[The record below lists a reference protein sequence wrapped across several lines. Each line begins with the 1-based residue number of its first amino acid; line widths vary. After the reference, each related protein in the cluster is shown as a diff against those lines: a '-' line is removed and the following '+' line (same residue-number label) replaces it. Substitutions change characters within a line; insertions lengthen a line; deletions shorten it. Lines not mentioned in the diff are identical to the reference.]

1 MINSQSAQDAG
12 YRPDSNEKI
21 HNQGSPVV
29 APLDRDQ
36 KTKNMA
42 DVVVTPVYTTIPR
55 PPTYG
60 PRAKSDPNIER
71 LIAHRATQSTLWH
84 IHWRTPAMIGF
95 SFLMGVIFALSQH
108 FLYRWLHHRVMDD
121 EKDKFRVVLAGRA
134 LAYLAKVSFGGC
146 VVLVFRQRI
155 WRTFREHALSVLTI
169 DQFFGATED
178 PSLFVNTEALYSAPI
193 LVMIAA
199 VIWIIPLAT
208 IIFSPGA
215 LTFGDFLE
223 HQSALRQVP
232 TMDFMVEGGTDWRAP
247 VPIGN
252 GSTSKRSLMFYN
264 TTDVQGKTPGWFDY
278 YDQPSADMKRMSLLF
293 AYSNNNYPN
302 VKSRAR
308 QDACGG
314 AFNCTY
320 EQSFVGPGY
329 QCEEVTNQPLQEL
342 GAPFNTSVLVP
353 VGRNVYHAE
362 VDHGTYLQPQNAVFE
377 DGPGG
382 IPVGEPPADLGVF
395 KSEPVL
401 WIGYAVNSTERLAS
415 DDPLTRNWTHKYVPH
430 IVRCTHMETKY
441 TVQWDWTE
449 PLFHTTVQREYLSP
463 VVNTNLTQSRNG
475 NITGDPQPASN
486 YISPRDNVE
495 TYKKVASYH
504 AVGSMFREF
513 LRGTVDLR
521 APLPGPSYALVYS
534 DITKTR
540 LVMPN
545 VHPKENL
552 TQELESFYTDLVMSI
567 FSTPEM
573 LVIANE
579 TSTVN
584 RTQIHSSFIY
594 VPLRLWQCYAP
605 VIFVCLLVLGFGAW
619 TIWEDGT
626 TFSVGF
632 SRILVTTR
640 NSTLDH
646 ISRGACLGN
655 DPFPMELMHTQLRF
669 GAVGVEYGADGL
681 PTQGPGHCAFGVDSE
696 VVPIQRGAAYAGLR
710 QRAKKSE
717 P

>member
-1 MINSQSAQDAG
+1 
-12 YRPDSNEKI
+12 
-21 HNQGSPVV
+21 
-29 APLDRDQ
+29 
-36 KTKNMA
+36 
-42 DVVVTPVYTTIPR
+42 
-55 PPTYG
+55 
-60 PRAKSDPNIER
+60 
-71 LIAHRATQSTLWH
+71 
-84 IHWRTPAMIGF
+84 MIGF
-95 SFLMGVIFALSQH
+95 SFLMGTIFALSQH
-108 FLYRWLHHRVMDD
+108 FLYHWLHHRLMDD

-134 LAYLAKVSFGGC
+134 LAYLAKVAFGGC
-146 VVLVFRQRI
+146 VVLVFRQRM

-178 PSLFVNTEALYSAPI
+178 PSLFANTEALYNAPI
-193 LVMIAA
+193 LVMIAT

-215 LTFGDFLE
+215 LTFGDFVE
-223 HQSALRQVP
+223 HQSASQQVP
-232 TMDFMVEGGTDWRAP
+232 TMSFLAEGKTDWRYP
-247 VPIGN
+247 VPIGD
-252 GSTSKRSLMFYN
+252 GSTSKRSLMYYN
-264 TTDVQGKTPGWFDY
+264 TTDVQAKTPGWFDY
-278 YDQPSADMKRMSLLF
+278 YDQPSAEIKRIALLM

-302 VKSRAR
+302 IKATGR

-329 QCEEVTNQPLQEL
+329 QCEEVTDRSLEDL
-342 GAPFNTSVLVP
+342 GAPFNTSVLIP
-353 VGRNVYHAE
+353 VGRNLYHAE
-362 VDHGTYLQPQNAVFE
+362 VDHGAYLQPQNAVFE

-395 KSEPVL
+395 KSEPYL

-415 DDPLTRNWTHKYVPH
+415 DDPLTRNWTHRYVPH

-441 TVQWDWTE
+441 TVTWNWTE
-449 PLFHTTVQREYLSP
+449 PLFHTTIRRFYLNP
-463 VVNTNLTQSRNG
+463 VLNTNFTRLANG
-475 NITGDPQPASN
+475 SISEDPQPVSN
-486 YISPRDNVE
+486 YIRPRDNVE

-504 AVGSMFREF
+504 AVGSMFRQF
-513 LRGTVDLR
+513 LRGTVDLV

-540 LVMPN
+540 LVQPN

-552 TQELESFYTDLVMSI
+552 TQELESFYTDLVLSI
-567 FSTPEM
+567 FSAPDM

-579 TSTVN
+579 TSVVN

-594 VPLRLWQCYAP
+594 VPIRLWQCYAP
-605 VIFVCLLVLGFGAW
+605 VIFVTLVVLLFGAL

-640 NSTLDH
+640 NTTLDY

-655 DPFPMELMHTQLRF
+655 DPFPLELMHTRLRF
-669 GAVGVEYGADGL
+669 GAISGGGSEGEGL
-681 PTQGPGHCAFGVDSE
+681 DPQGPGHCAFGVDSE
-696 VVPIQRGAAYAGLR
+696 VAPIERGVPYAGLR
-710 QRAKKSE
+710 QRAKKSD

>member
-1 MINSQSAQDAG
+1 
-12 YRPDSNEKI
+12 
-21 HNQGSPVV
+21 
-29 APLDRDQ
+29 
-36 KTKNMA
+36 MA
-42 DVVVTPVYTTIPR
+42 DVYVTPLNPAFSR
-55 PPTYG
+55 PPTFG
-60 PRAKSDPNIER
+60 PRVKSDPNIER

-84 IHWRTPAMIGF
+84 IHWRTPAMIVF
-95 SFLMGVIFALSQH
+95 SFVMGVIFALAQH
-108 FLYRWLHHRVMDD
+108 FLYRWLHHRIMDD

-178 PSLFVNTEALYSAPI
+178 PSLFTNTEALYSAPI

-215 LTFGDFLE
+215 LTFGDFIE
-223 HQSALRQVP
+223 HQSAPQLVP
-232 TMDFMVEGGTDWRAP
+232 TMNFLVEGSTDWRYP

-278 YDQPSADMKRMSLLF
+278 YDQPSADIKRMALLM

-302 VKSRAR
+302 VKATGR

-329 QCEEVTNQPLQEL
+329 QCEEVTDQSQQDL

-353 VGRNVYHAE
+353 VGRNLYHAE
-362 VDHGTYLQPQNAVFE
+362 VDHGAYLQPQNAVFE

-382 IPVGEPPADLGVF
+382 IPVGDPPEDLGVF

-415 DDPLTRNWTHKYVPH
+415 DDPLTRNWTHRYVPH
-430 IVRCTHMETKY
+430 IIRCTHMETKY
-441 TVQWDWTE
+441 TVTWDWTE
-449 PLFHTTVQREYLSP
+449 PLFHTTVQREYLNP
-463 VVNTNLTQSRNG
+463 VVNTNLTRLANG
-475 NITGDPQPASN
+475 TYSKDPQPASN
-486 YISPRDNVE
+486 YVSPRDNVE
-495 TYKKVASYH
+495 TYKKVAAYH
-504 AVGSMFREF
+504 AVGSMFRQF
-513 LRGTVDLR
+513 LSGTVDLR

-552 TQELESFYTDLVMSI
+552 THELESFYTDLVLSI

-573 LVIANE
+573 LVVANE
-579 TSTVN
+579 TSIVK
-584 RTQIHSSFIY
+584 RTQVHSSFIY

-605 VIFVCLLVLGFGAW
+605 VVFISLLILAFGAW

-640 NSTLDH
+640 NTTLDH

-655 DPFPMELMHTQLRF
+655 DPFPLELMHTRLRF
-669 GAVGVEYGADGL
+669 GAVGVENGVDGL
-681 PTQGPGHCAFGVDSE
+681 QPLGPGHCAFGVDSE
-696 VVPIQRGAAYAGLR
+696 VAPIERGVPYAGLR
-710 QRAKKSE
+710 QRAKKAE